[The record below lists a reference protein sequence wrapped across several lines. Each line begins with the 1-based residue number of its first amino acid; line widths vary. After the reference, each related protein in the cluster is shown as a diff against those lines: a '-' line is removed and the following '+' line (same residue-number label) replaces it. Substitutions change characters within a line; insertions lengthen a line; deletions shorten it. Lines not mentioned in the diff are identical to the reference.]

1 MLKSIKNKFAF
12 IIAAILIIVVVAIGT
27 VFILKITATNK
38 VTTKDDNKTVVVTKA
53 LADDTKAKAQDAI
66 NANDNELAKTLLQQA
81 IQQYQQLGDINA
93 RIDAEAQLYMINH
106 QVVPPKASSIPIS
119 ATKGK

>member
-12 IIAAILIIVVVAIGT
+12 IVAAILIIVVVATGT
-27 VFILKITATNK
+27 VFIFKITATK
-38 VTTKDDNKTVVVTKA
+38 VTTKDDNKTTVVTKA
-53 LADDTKAKAQDAI
+53 LADDTKAKAQNAI
-66 NANDNELAKTLLQQA
+66 KANDNELAKTLLQQE

-119 ATKGK
+119 TTNDK

>member
-12 IIAAILIIVVVAIGT
+12 IVAAILIIVVVATGT
-27 VFILKITATNK
+27 VFIFKITATK
-38 VTTKDDNKTVVVTKA
+38 VTTKVDNKTAVVTKA
-53 LADDTKAKAQDAI
+53 LADDTKSKAQNAI
-66 NANDNELAKTLLQQA
+66 NANNNELAKTLLQQE

-93 RIDAEAQLYMINH
+93 RVDAEAQLYMINH
-106 QVVPPKASSIPIS
+106 QVVPPKASTITFS